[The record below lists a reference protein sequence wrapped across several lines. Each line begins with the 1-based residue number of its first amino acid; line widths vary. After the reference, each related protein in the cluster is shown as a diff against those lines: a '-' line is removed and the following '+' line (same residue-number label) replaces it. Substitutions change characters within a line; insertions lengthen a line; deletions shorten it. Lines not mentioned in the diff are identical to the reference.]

1 METSCSLFAL
11 RIFQSTHPV
20 RGATAER
27 PWSPSS
33 PRDFNPRTPCGVRR
47 GYAPIYARQNFISI
61 HAPRA
66 GCDATVCVPR
76 WIARVFQSTHP
87 VRGATVDQV
96 VDLGCVVFQSTHP
109 VRGATVYDTYSIIV
123 PTRFQSTHPVRGATM
138 RCRRPAP
145 TPCNFNPR
153 TPCGVRRQ
161 RGRDHLPR
169 GLISIHAPRAGCDG
183 RIGAM
188 PRSTQGIS
196 IHAPRAGCD
205 GIVLQNQCSR
215 GISIHAPRAGCD
227 HDSAAAAA
235 GQKISIHA
243 PRAGCDG

>member
-109 VRGATVYDTYSIIV
+109 VRGATVDQV
-123 PTRFQSTHPVRGATM
+123 VDLGCVVFQSTHPVRGATNSGKGWF
-138 RCRRPAP
+138 PA
-145 TPCNFNPR
+145 TRDFNPR
-153 TPCGVRRQ
+153 TPCGVRRTMIVCQ
-161 RGRDHLPR
+161 RMVDDFNPR
-169 GLISIHAPRAGCDG
+169 TPCGVRRGTTFATMSARHFNPRTPCGV
-183 RIGAM
+183 R
-188 PRSTQGIS
+188 P
-196 IHAPRAGCD
+196 
-205 GIVLQNQCSR
+205 
-215 GISIHAPRAGCD
+215 
-227 HDSAAAAA
+227 
-235 GQKISIHA
+235 
-243 PRAGCDG
+243 

>member
-47 GYAPIYARQNFISI
+47 GYAPIYAGQNFISI

-109 VRGATVYDTYSIIV
+109 VRGATNSGKGWF
-123 PTRFQSTHPVRGATM
+123 PATRD
-138 RCRRPAP
+138 
-145 TPCNFNPR
+145 FNPR
-153 TPCGVRRQ
+153 TPCGVRRTMIVCQ
-161 RGRDHLPR
+161 RMVDDFNPR
-169 GLISIHAPRAGCDG
+169 TPCGVRRGTTFATMSARHFNPRTPCGV
-183 RIGAM
+183 R
-188 PRSTQGIS
+188 P
-196 IHAPRAGCD
+196 
-205 GIVLQNQCSR
+205 
-215 GISIHAPRAGCD
+215 
-227 HDSAAAAA
+227 
-235 GQKISIHA
+235 
-243 PRAGCDG
+243 